1 MVEPVRD
8 LFVHVGLPKTGTTY
22 LQETLFGSTEALARH
37 GVDMV
42 PRSRRDNYWLMLA
55 LRDQVDPQ
63 RDPAAIVGAVDD
75 FQRELAA
82 STLPRAIVTDERL
95 APMSV
100 EQVQRFVDAAGP
112 SRLHLVITL
121 RSFSRIVPSAWQQR
135 VKAGITQD
143 LDAFIDSLRTR
154 TGAPASVFWAGRDL
168 PDLLE
173 RWSAHVPPERVHVV
187 PMPASRTATPTLL
200 ERFCAAIDVPAT
212 ELTEPDEPVNAAIGR
227 AQTDLLRL
235 VNEVAPPEQRRR
247 GAHGARSP
255 WHVRL
260 SWLGLRH
267 LGSQDGDSLKMPAQ
281 WHEWCEEVAQAD
293 IDFLSTSGV
302 QVHGDLEDL
311 RPRASDFSDA
321 PAPSSEELLRVA
333 TQALSDI
340 VAERAVE
347 RLPRAATARAAAAA
361 AQQPAL
367 PAPVLEGLRVLR
379 GVRRRL
385 RR

>member
-55 LRDQVDPQ
+55 LRGHVDPDN
-63 RDPAAIVGAVDD
+63 DPPAIARSVDT
-75 FQRELAA
+75 FARELAG

-95 APMSV
+95 APLSV
-100 EQVQRFVDAAGP
+100 EEVQRLADAAGP

-135 VKAGITQD
+135 VKAGITED
-143 LDAFIDSLRTR
+143 LDAFIDSLRAR
-154 TGAPASVFWAGRDL
+154 KGAPARVFWAGRDL
-168 PDLLE
+168 PELLE

-187 PMPASRTATPTLL
+187 PMPASRTSTPTLL
-200 ERFCAAIDVPAT
+200 ERFCEAVGVPAD
-212 ELTEPDEPVNAAIGR
+212 ELTEPADPANASIGR
-227 AQTDLLRL
+227 TQTELLRL
-235 VNEVAPPEQRRR
+235 VNEVSPPELRTRR
-247 GAHGARSP
+247 GHGRRNG

-260 SWLGLRH
+260 AWLGVKH
-267 LGSQDGDSLKMPAQ
+267 LGSQDGDALKMPAQ
-281 WHEWCEEVAQAD
+281 WRQWCEDVATAD
-293 IDFLSTSGV
+293 IEFLRGSGV

-311 RPRASDFSDA
+311 RPRDGDFTDA
-321 PAPSSEELLRVA
+321 PAPSSEQLLAVA
-333 TQALSDI
+333 ARALSDI
-340 VAERAVE
+340 VAERAAE
-347 RLPRAATARAAAAA
+347 KETEKPAGPAIAQSRTQ
-361 AQQPAL
+361 QQPAASSQGL
-367 PAPVLEGLRVLR
+367 QGLRRL
-379 GVRRRL
+379 L